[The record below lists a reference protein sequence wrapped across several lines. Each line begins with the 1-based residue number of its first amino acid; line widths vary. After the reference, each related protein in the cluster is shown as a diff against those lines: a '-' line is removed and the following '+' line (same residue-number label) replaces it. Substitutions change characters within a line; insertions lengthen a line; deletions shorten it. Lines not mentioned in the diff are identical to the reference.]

1 MLALAA
7 EVQGSRRPARTG
19 AGPALG
25 RIIPRGWMRAT
36 SALTSALLVVYGAL
50 NGLAAALVLSGVLHA
65 AGRADSAALRWHA
78 GAWHLWF
85 LV

>member
-1 MLALAA
+1 
-7 EVQGSRRPARTG
+7 
-19 AGPALG
+19 
-25 RIIPRGWMRAT
+25 MRAT

-65 AGRADSAALRWHA
+65 AGRADSAALRRHA

-85 LV
+85 LVWGSSSPWPHRHPTALGINRQSS